1 MKTLNQFH
9 KNIAIL
15 GAGAFGREVLCHIR
29 DCYAISNTNDMIDI
43 VYIDDNHNGSEVMGC
58 KVYNSTNFDYKNFH
72 LIISI
77 GSSITR
83 SKVVKEM
90 SPNIKYASF
99 IHPSAILSDRNIK
112 IGEGSIISP
121 GCILTTNIIIGK
133 HCHLNLHVTIGH
145 DIEIG
150 DCFSAAPGV
159 NISGNCKIGD
169 NVYIGT
175 GAAIKQGV
183 SIASNTVIGMG
194 AVVVKD
200 IDIKGTYVGNPAK
213 ILDK

>member
-1 MKTLNQFH
+1 MKTLNRFD

-15 GAGAFGREVLCHIR
+15 GAGAFGREVFCHIR
-29 DCYAISNTNDMIDI
+29 DCQAISSTNDTIQI
-43 VYIDDNHNGSEVMGC
+43 VYIDDNYKSSEVMGC
-58 KVYNSTNFDYKNFH
+58 KVYNSANFDYKNFH

-77 GSSITR
+77 GSSIAR

-90 SPNIKYASF
+90 SRNIKYCSF
-99 IHPSAILSDRNIK
+99 IHPSAILSDSNIK
-112 IGEGSIISP
+112 LGEGSIISP

-145 DIEIG
+145 DTEIG

-175 GAAIKQGV
+175 GAAIKHGI
-183 SIASNTVIGMG
+183 SIASNTIIGMG

-200 IDIKGTYVGNPAK
+200 INKAGTYVGNPAK